1 MYLFA
6 PEHCIILMVL
16 YFLHHS
22 LEVDLHVTTWLLSV
36 GEEGESKVDEHLVTR
51 LGTLLDGGETGKKTK
66 VVTNWQVIFRHSW
79 KKVVMLQTCQC

>member
-1 MYLFA
+1 
-6 PEHCIILMVL
+6 MVF

-66 VVTNWQVIFRHSW
+66 VVTNWQVIFRNS
-79 KKVVMLQTCQC
+79 

>member
-6 PEHCIILMVL
+6 PEHRIILMVL

-51 LGTLLDGGETGKKTK
+51 LGTLLCGGETGKKTK
-66 VVTNWQVIFRHSW
+66 VVTIWQVIYTHSW
-79 KKVVMLQTCQC
+79 KKVEMLQKCQC